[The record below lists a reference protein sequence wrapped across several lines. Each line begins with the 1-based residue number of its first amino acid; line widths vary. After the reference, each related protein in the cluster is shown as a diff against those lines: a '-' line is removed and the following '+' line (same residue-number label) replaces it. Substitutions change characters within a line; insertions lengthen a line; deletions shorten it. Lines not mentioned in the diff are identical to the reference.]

1 MNLSDVVNLYFEF
14 LQPIN
19 ILAGAGACLFSFFKR
34 DASEAFAI
42 DSIAKGATFCSFPS
56 GLAFLVCAAFPAYV
70 PKVSDAT
77 LAFFVG
83 GLALLLIP
91 FIDIRKLFMAAT

>member
-1 MNLSDVVNLYFEF
+1 MTVDEALLWYFAN

-19 ILAGAGACLFSFFKR
+19 IAAGTFACLFSFFKR
-34 DASEAFAI
+34 SGVEAHAI
-42 DSIAKGATFCSFPS
+42 DSIAKGATFCSLPS
-56 GLAFLVCAAFPAYV
+56 GIAFLLCAAHPAYV
-70 PKVSDAT
+70 PKISDAS

-91 FIDIRKLFMAAT
+91 FLDMRKLFAPSP

>member
-1 MNLSDVVNLYFEF
+1 MTLAEAASLYFEF

-19 ILAGAGACLFSFFKR
+19 ILAGALACGVSFFKR
-34 DASEAFAI
+34 KGSEAFAI

-56 GLAFLVCAAFPAYV
+56 GVAFLICAAFPSYV
-70 PKVSDAT
+70 PSVADAT

-83 GLALLLIP
+83 GLALMMIP
-91 FIDIRKLFMAAT
+91 FLDMRKLFQSP